1 MLKQTL
7 ATLRPISEA
16 PGLSDGSSLRR
27 GLEPPVSPFLDINAL
42 YRRYGDMV
50 LGRCRTLLRNEAD
63 AQDACQEIFL
73 KAYRYRDGFRGDASP
88 STWLFRIA
96 TTTCLNSLRSRRRR
110 PEDPVEEM
118 PPQPSVDSVLDQLEV
133 RQLLDLLLAE
143 QDERTRDCMV
153 YHYVDGMTHE
163 EVGELLGISAAAVRK
178 RISVFRTSVQ
188 DRAPGWLQEVGP

>member
-1 MLKQTL
+1 MLKAL
-7 ATLRPISEA
+7 AALRPVREA
-16 PGLSDGSSLRR
+16 SASDGARAAG
-27 GLEPPVSPFLDINAL
+27 GLQVQVAPSLDISAL

-50 LGRCRTLLRNEAD
+50 LSRCRTLLRNEAD

-73 KAYRYRDGFRGDASP
+73 KAYRYRDSFRGDASP

-96 TTTCLNSLRSRRRR
+96 TTTCLNTLRSRRRR

-118 PPQPSVDSVLDQLEV
+118 PPQPSVDSVLDQLAV
-133 RQLLDLLLAE
+133 RQLLDLLLGE

-163 EVGELLGISAAAVRK
+163 EVGDLLGISAAAVRK
-178 RISVFRTSVQ
+178 RIHVFRSSIQ
-188 DRAPGWLQEVGP
+188 DHAPAWLLEASS